1 LFRSRRPVPSLNNSN
16 IPISQTKKGQNNFY
30 PFLPPST
37 GQNQTSIRP
46 TSVMGN
52 FLSTQNGQSSM
63 NNGDLGQNFSSMNVN
78 RNEIFIYFLQKFF
91 LLVRW

>member
-46 TSVMGN
+46 TSVMSN
-52 FLSTQNGQSSM
+52 FLSTQNGQSPM
-63 NNGDLGQNFSSMNVN
+63 INGDLGQNFPSMNVN
-78 RNEIFIYFLQKFF
+78 KKTKFLFYFYF
-91 LLVRW
+91 